1 LPDSPELKSISDSDS
16 DDSDLRKAILLSKKE
31 GSPSSK
37 SISDSDSDNSDLRK
51 AILLSKESSGAGG
64 SGSGTVYFVLK
75 NLDELTIILPCLFG
89 ITSTILAIN
98 PEIFMYLRLIITLIR
113 EPAFKLYLYFKYLDL
128 LCSIKEIKNISYLFC
143 NFLFRL
149 INTIFYFFYFIFRY
163 LTTLF
168 WDVSTSANTKRIG

>member
-1 LPDSPELKSISDSDS
+1 MPDSPE
-16 DDSDLRKAILLSKKE
+16 
-31 GSPSSK
+31 PK

-51 AILLSKESSGAGG
+51 AILLYKESYGGGPSNGGPPGGGSSGAGG
-64 SGSGTVYFVLK
+64 YGGPSGSGTVYFVLK
-75 NLDELTIILPCLFG
+75 NLDELTVILPCLFG

-128 LCSIKEIKNISYLFC
+128 LCSIKEIKNISCLFC

-149 INTIFYFFYFIFRY
+149 INTIFYFFYFLFRD

-168 WDVSTSANTKRIG
+168 WEVSTSANTKRIG